1 VQGFGRRNRQVQL
14 RMRRPGVRLASV
26 GLAIAVA
33 GGVACSAING
43 NLPAPGSNTVA
54 PTGPGGSPAL
64 NVKGQPQVGVAGNTS
79 TADAPSVAQTA
90 APAAP
95 PASARNAVAPS
106 RDASASA
113 SAPVPAP
120 AASGAAA
127 TQNSASPA
135 LSTVEQSSA
144 AQNADRKVIRS
155 GQLTVEVTDMEGALA
170 QVRSIATR
178 GGGFVSAS
186 STHVERVDNQDR
198 TVADLTLQVRSIT
211 ADGAISDLRA
221 LGKVLSENSS
231 SQDVSEEY
239 VDISANLDNLRASES
254 AIVKLMD
261 KATQIQDVL
270 ALQRELSN
278 VRGQIDRLQGRQR
291 FIDNR
296 TEMTTI
302 AVSLRLPPLESSTRP
317 ASGGAFDPAAVAQR
331 GWQAS
336 LTLLRG
342 VAETLIVVLAFSW
355 WLVPFVAVGGY
366 WLLHRRR
373 GTQAR
378 PNAEPA

>member
-1 VQGFGRRNRQVQL
+1 MLL
-14 RMRRPGVRLASV
+14 RMRRPSVRLASV
-26 GLAIAVA
+26 GLAIVVA
-33 GGVACSAING
+33 GGVACSAINA
-43 NLPAPGSNTVA
+43 NLPAPGSSAVA

-79 TADAPSVAQTA
+79 TADAAFPAQTA
-90 APAAP
+90 AQAAP
-95 PASARNAVAPS
+95 PAPAGDAAAAS
-106 RDASASA
+106 RDSSASA
-113 SAPVPAP
+113 AAAAR

-144 AQNADRKVIRS
+144 AQNVDRKVIRN

-186 STHVERVDNQDR
+186 STHVERVDNQER
-198 TVADLTLQVRSIT
+198 TVADLTLQVRSIA

-254 AIVKLMD
+254 AILKLMD

-317 ASGGAFDPAAVAQR
+317 SAGGAFDPAAVAQR

-355 WLVPFVAVGGY
+355 WLVPFGAVGGY

-373 GTQAR
+373 GAQTR
-378 PNAEPA
+378 PNVEPA